1 MKAMIVFTVTAVL
14 ICSGCGLTASEWK
27 SIVRDS
33 VSAAAD
39 HYEAEARRLKAKR
52 QPELLLLQIAAHLS
66 AQTVYITRT
75 GSKYHQSWCQFLHS
89 SRIPVSKLAALQ
101 ADY

>member
-52 QPELLLLQIAAHLS
+52 
-66 AQTVYITRT
+66 R
-75 GSKYHQSWCQFLHS
+75 
-89 SRIPVSKLAALQ
+89 
-101 ADY
+101 